1 MHLDP
6 LTLTLCVCIDN
17 CLALTLCD
25 CSKTAKADCN
35 LLAIAKLTAGA
46 NSESYR
52 QAAYSESYRQAA
64 YTIDTTILSILL
76 DSSGLL
82 LPQDDRG
89 V

>member
-1 MHLDP
+1 M
-6 LTLTLCVCIDN
+6 
-17 CLALTLCD
+17 
-25 CSKTAKADCN
+25 
-35 LLAIAKLTAGA
+35 LAIAKLTAGA
-46 NSESYR
+46 NSESYRQAAYSESESYR

-82 LPQDDRG
+82 LPQAQDDRG

>member
-1 MHLDP
+1 M
-6 LTLTLCVCIDN
+6 
-17 CLALTLCD
+17 
-25 CSKTAKADCN
+25 
-35 LLAIAKLTAGA
+35 AIAKLTAGA

-64 YTIDTTILSILL
+64 YVHDTTILSILL

-82 LPQDDRG
+82 LPQAQDDRG

>member
-1 MHLDP
+1 M
-6 LTLTLCVCIDN
+6 
-17 CLALTLCD
+17 
-25 CSKTAKADCN
+25 TAQRPKADCN

-64 YTIDTTILSILL
+64 YTIDTTYTILSILL